1 MEENSYLKKISK
13 LIDITNERIDIV
25 NKGQL
30 RHGRSINFILIVTI
44 IQSIVIGAIAILVL
58 R

>member
-1 MEENSYLKKISK
+1 MEENSYLKKISM

-25 NKGQL
+25 NKEQL
-30 RHGRSINFILIVTI
+30 RHGRSINLILIVTI

>member
-1 MEENSYLKKISK
+1 MEENSYLKKISM

-25 NKGQL
+25 NNGQS
-30 RHGRSINFILIVTI
+30 RHDRSINLLFVITI
-44 IQSIVIGAIAILVL
+44 IQSIVIGAIAILAL

>member
-1 MEENSYLKKISK
+1 MERNTNLKMISL

-25 NKGQL
+25 NNGQS
-30 RHGRSINFILIVTI
+30 RHDRSINLLYVITI
-44 IQSIVIGAIAILVL
+44 IQSIVIGAIAILAL

>member
-1 MEENSYLKKISK
+1 MEENSYLKKISM

-30 RHGRSINFILIVTI
+30 RLGRSINLILIVTI

>member
-1 MEENSYLKKISK
+1 MERNSYLKKISM

-30 RHGRSINFILIVTI
+30 RHDRSINLILIITI
-44 IQSIVIGAIAILVL
+44 IQSIVTGAIAILVL

>member
-1 MEENSYLKKISK
+1 MERNTYLKIISL

-25 NKGQL
+25 NKGQS
-30 RHGRSINFILIVTI
+30 RHDRSINLLYVITI
-44 IQSIVIGAIAILVL
+44 IQSIVIGAIAILAL

>member
-1 MEENSYLKKISK
+1 MERNSYLKKISM

-30 RHGRSINFILIVTI
+30 RHDRSINLILI

>member
-1 MEENSYLKKISK
+1 MEENSYLKKISM
-13 LIDITNERIDIV
+13 LFDITNERIDIV

>member
-1 MEENSYLKKISK
+1 MERNSYLKKISM

>member
-1 MEENSYLKKISK
+1 MERNTYLKMISL

-25 NKGQL
+25 NKGQS
-30 RHGRSINFILIVTI
+30 RHDRSINLLYVITI
-44 IQSIVIGAIAILVL
+44 IQSIVIGAIAILAL

>member
-1 MEENSYLKKISK
+1 MERNTYLKIISL

-25 NKGQL
+25 NKGQS
-30 RHGRSINFILIVTI
+30 RHDRSINLLFVITI
-44 IQSIVIGAIAILVL
+44 IQSIVIGAIAILAL

>member
-1 MEENSYLKKISK
+1 MERNSCLKKISM

-30 RHGRSINFILIVTI
+30 RHDRSINLILIITI

>member
-1 MEENSYLKKISK
+1 MERNSYLKKISI

-30 RHGRSINFILIVTI
+30 RHDRSINLILIITI

>member
-1 MEENSYLKKISK
+1 MERNSYLKKISI

-30 RHGRSINFILIVTI
+30 RHDRSINLILIITI
-44 IQSIVIGAIAILVL
+44 IQSIVIGTIAILVL

>member
-1 MEENSYLKKISK
+1 MERNSYLKKISM

-30 RHGRSINFILIVTI
+30 RHDRNINLILIITI

>member
-1 MEENSYLKKISK
+1 M

-44 IQSIVIGAIAILVL
+44 IQSIVIGAIAILAL

>member
-1 MEENSYLKKISK
+1 MERNSYLKKISM

-30 RHGRSINFILIVTI
+30 RHDRSINLILIISI

>member
-1 MEENSYLKKISK
+1 MEENSYQKKISK

>member
-1 MEENSYLKKISK
+1 MEENTYLKKISM

-25 NKGQL
+25 NKGQR
-30 RHGRSINFILIVTI
+30 RHGRSINLLLIVTI
-44 IQSIVIGAIAILVL
+44 IQSIVIGAIAILAL

>member
-1 MEENSYLKKISK
+1 MERNSYLKKISM

-30 RHGRSINFILIVTI
+30 RHDRSINLILIITI
-44 IQSIVIGAIAILVL
+44 IQSIVIRAIAILVL

>member
-1 MEENSYLKKISK
+1 MERNSYLEKISM

-30 RHGRSINFILIVTI
+30 RHDRSMNLILIVTI

>member
-13 LIDITNERIDIV
+13 LFDITNERIDIV

-30 RHGRSINFILIVTI
+30 RHGRSINLLLIVTI
-44 IQSIVIGAIAILVL
+44 IQSIVIGAIAILAL

>member
-1 MEENSYLKKISK
+1 MERNSYLKKISM

-30 RHGRSINFILIVTI
+30 RHDRSINLILIITI
-44 IQSIVIGAIAILVL
+44 IQSIVIGVIAILVL